1 MKMAKAS
8 EEDIEMTLELCR
20 SLEDLEKGYLPAA
33 LSGDEELP
41 IWYDEDEDGDRVVQ
55 HLLAILRK
63 GSVFRVAFGM
73 AVMLDPRNEVVD
85 PDADCL
91 EMHPKFDAAA
101 KDAERYR
108 LLRRGQ
114 HWSVIDGIGDTL
126 RADDLDAAIDAVMAE
141 TPNAI
146 AQGREHSER
155 PAGAEG

>member
-1 MKMAKAS
+1 
-8 EEDIEMTLELCR
+8 MTLELCR
-20 SLEDLEKGYLPAA
+20 SLEDLEGLAGGTVWRRRIA
-33 LSGDEELP
+33 DLVRRGRRRES
-41 IWYDEDEDGDRVVQ
+41 VVQ

-101 KDAERYR
+101 KDAERTTVC
-108 LLRRGQ
+108 LRRGQ

-141 TPNAI
+141 TPN
-146 AQGREHSER
+146 QVMGRT
-155 PAGAEG
+155 PQA